1 MPLHPSPTYQRL
13 RQYIA
18 ERMRMSPIIQPLMLL
33 EPALGEKLPGASK
46 IQAADQ
52 LFDRAAHLA
61 GHVLEDLPQGA
72 NPQGLVGRNREV
84 LLLAGG
90 ISGQPHVTACLA
102 SQCVAMAL
110 EALSKELAVD
120 LPRNPHRASSSCLT

>member
-1 MPLHPSPTYQRL
+1 MPPHPSPTDERL
-13 RQYIA
+13 RETIA
-18 ERMRMSPIIQPLMLL
+18 QRMRSIIQPLMLM
-33 EPALGEKLPGASK
+33 EPALGEQAPGASK

-90 ISGQPHVTACLA
+90 ILTGPAVPA
-102 SQCVAMAL
+102 SR
-110 EALSKELAVD
+110 D
-120 LPRNPHRASSSCLT
+120 GGG

>member
-1 MPLHPSPTYQRL
+1 MPLHPSPAYQRL

-33 EPALGEKLPGASK
+33 EPALGEKLPGASM

-102 SQCVAMAL
+102 SQ
-110 EALSKELAVD
+110 
-120 LPRNPHRASSSCLT
+120 